1 MAKTKT
7 PIKKTII
14 KKINLYKTALKSS
27 NINVTRLIL
36 FGSQAKGTARY
47 GSDIDL
53 AVVSPSFG
61 KDRHQERLKL
71 MRLCDQKTIEIEPHP
86 FHPNDLKER
95 WSTMADEIRTYG
107 QVITL

>member
-7 PIKKTII
+7 PIKKSII
-14 KKINLYKTALKSS
+14 NKIILYKTALESA
-27 NINVTRLIL
+27 NINVTHLIL

-61 KDRHQERLKL
+61 KNRHQERLKL
-71 MRLCDQKTIEIEPHP
+71 MRLCDRQTIEIEPHP

-95 WSTMADEIRTYG
+95 WSTIANEIKTHG
-107 QVITL
+107 QVITF